1 MILLIMLEGDKL
13 KKKFNVYKMTC
24 SACSSKVEKHIGS
37 LEGVNQCSVNLLT
50 SSMEVDFNDDI
61 TEDYIIKEVYNIG
74 YEAKIYSKGVT
85 VKSNLGKKIVIS
97 LFFFIPLMYIAMG
110 HMISLPLFILDNTEN
125 TMYFILTQFIL
136 ALPIMIIFKEYF
148 IRGIKNL
155 IKKAPNMDTL
165 ISVGSLAAFLYGTYA
180 LVMSI
185 INTINYNEEIL
196 MYYKHNLY
204 FESAVMILILVS
216 FGKYLEAKAKKKTTE
231 AIDLILN
238 LAPDKV
244 FILKDDKEELI
255 NVSDVKKGDII
266 ILKPGDRIAIDGVLL
281 EGNTSVDESTIT
293 GEAIP
298 VYKSVGDEIISGCIN
313 LSSNIKYQATKVG
326 NDTNIAKLSALVEEA
341 ASSKAPISKIAD
353 KVSGIFVPIVMTISA
368 IMFVLWM
375 IIKKGDFDFALNI
388 AISVLVISCPCALGL
403 ATPVAVMVG
412 IGKAAENNILIKSA
426 TSLEESHKINC
437 LLLDKTGTITRGKPR
452 VIEFEEFEPGSL
464 NIAYSME
471 KGSNHPLAIAICN
484 YALEMNANY
493 IKCNIKEA
501 SGKGLTTTLNNINYY
516 LGSKEYIYSITKL
529 NNLLDDSIYLATD
542 NNIMARFK
550 IVDDVKESSVEAI
563 RLIKNKGIKVIMLT
577 GDNKENALSIN
588 EKVKANEVISNVLPQ
603 DKLSYVKKYQD
614 EGYIVGM
621 VGDGINDSAALMAA
635 NVGIAIG
642 AGADIAIESSD
653 AILASNDLMDVYN
666 LIALSKETIKTIKMN
681 LFWAFFYNVITIPLA
696 CGILYPIGITLTPM
710 IGSAC
715 MSLSSV
721 TVVMNALRLK
731 RFKIERIKESM
742 NFEIRVDAMMCQN
755 CVKHVKEAVLKVEG
769 VKGVEI
775 DLKKKKVVVE
785 ADLDLK
791 EAVYDSIKEAGYEP
805 LEYVKKGLF
814 RR

>member
-1 MILLIMLEGDKL
+1 M

-24 SACSSKVEKHIGS
+24 SACSSKVEKHISG
-37 LEGVNQCSVNLLT
+37 LDGVNQCSVNLLT
-50 SSMEVDFNDDI
+50 SSMEVDIDDNI
-61 TEDYIIKEVYNIG
+61 LDEDIIKEVYNIG
-74 YEAKIYSKGVT
+74 YEAKVYTKGVIN
-85 VKSNLGKKIVIS
+85 KSKLGKKIVIS
-97 LFFFIPLMYIAMG
+97 LIFFIPLMYIAMG
-110 HMISLPLFILDNTEN
+110 HMIGLPIFILDEIKNTV
-125 TMYFILTQFIL
+125 YFILIQFIL
-136 ALPIMIIFKEYF
+136 ALPIMFIFREYF

-155 IKKAPNMDTL
+155 IKKAPNMDSL
-165 ISVGSLAAFLYGTYA
+165 IAVGSLAAFIYGTYA
-180 LVMSI
+180 LVLSI

-204 FESAVMILILVS
+204 FESSVMILILVS
-216 FGKYLEAKAKKKTTE
+216 VGKFLEAKAKNKTTE

-244 FILKDDKEELI
+244 FVEKEGKETLI

-266 ILKPGDRIAIDGVLL
+266 VLKPGDRIAIDGILL
-281 EGNTSVDESTIT
+281 EGNTSIDESTIT

-298 VYKSVGDEIISGCIN
+298 VYKNVGDDIISGCIN

-353 KVSGIFVPIVMTISA
+353 KVSGIFVPIVMMISMT
-368 IMFVLWM
+368 MFILWM
-375 IIKKGDFDFALNI
+375 IITKGDFDFSLNI

-426 TSLEESHKINC
+426 TSLEEAHKIDC
-437 LLLDKTGTITRGKPR
+437 LLLDKTGTITQGKPR
-452 VIEFEEFEPGSL
+452 VIEYDEYNEKAL
-464 NIAYSME
+464 DIAYSME
-471 KGSNHPLAIAICN
+471 KGSNHPLALAICN
-484 YALEMNANY
+484 YALEKKANY

-501 SGKGLTTTLNNINYY
+501 SGKGLTSTIDDVNYY

-529 NNLLDDSIYLATD
+529 ETLSDDYIYLAD
-542 NNIMARFK
+542 DKKILARFK
-550 IVDDVKESSVEAI
+550 IIDDVKDSSVEAI

-577 GDNKENALSIN
+577 GDNKANALAIN
-588 EKVKANEVISNVLPQ
+588 EKVKANEVISNVLPE
-603 DKLSYVKKYQD
+603 DKLSYVKKYQ
-614 EGYIVGM
+614 EQGYIVGM
-621 VGDGINDSAALMAA
+621 VGDGINDSAALMAS

-666 LIALSKETIKTIKMN
+666 LIALSKDTIKTIKMN
-681 LFWAFFYNVITIPLA
+681 LFWAFFYNVITIPVA
-696 CGILYPIGITLTPM
+696 CGILYPVGITLTPM

-721 TVVMNALRLK
+721 TVVLNALRLK
-731 RFKIERIKESM
+731 KFRIERIKEDM
-742 NFEIRVDAMMCQN
+742 NIEIKVESMMCQN
-755 CVKHVKEAVLKVEG
+755 CVRHVKEAVLQVEG

-785 ADLDLK
+785 AELELK
-791 EAVYDSIKEAGYEP
+791 EAVYNAIRGVGHEP
-805 LEYVKKGLF
+805 AEYVKKGLF
-814 RR
+814 RK